1 MSRLSRFLVPVIL
14 GLSLVLSAAAQDRVR
29 ITQRQDLRRQVD
41 GKPAGLWHHYFQS
54 DWIMGA
60 PAADGSRAVTAWAW
74 TTAGTVNDLSREAK
88 ELNGE
93 YRSEFTLLAD
103 GGVRQR
109 GPGPLPLYRGFP
121 APPPAGAG
129 PGSAWEAPA
138 VLVADPGGQGKWTRI
153 NLLVQ
158 YTWAGGAEWRGKPVL
173 DIRAKFAVRYKAGA
187 DPAGDPRLQR
197 AEGTRDAT
205 IYLDP
210 VTRFPVFIRELVGH
224 ELWQFSS
231 GQTIQNDGFILT
243 FYEGSSFPTGLA
255 RLVAAPTPE
264 ASAGPLVA
272 DSGSRRPMAS
282 PGNAGPSSGPVT
294 SPAPSPGPSP
304 GSAENFSS
312 GSTASTGPAAAS
324 GPNPS
329 PSPSPSASPDP
340 GRAADGPAS
349 SPSAEPPPGA
359 RPSASPSVS
368 PDPRL
373 AAEIIR
379 PGYSLDPELARISQE
394 LESGGV
400 PDVSL
405 KTEERGIN
413 LTIENLQFQADSAR
427 LLPGEAQRL
436 DRIASLLAKVP
447 DGRNFLV
454 LGHTALAGSAAG
466 QKALS
471 LERAKMIVDELK
483 RRGIPAARFLYDGRG
498 ASQPVASNDTEAG
511 RAKNRRVEIII
522 LD

>member
-1 MSRLSRFLVPVIL
+1 MSSLRRFLVPVIL
-14 GLSLVLSAAAQDRVR
+14 GLSLVLSTAAQDKVR

-41 GKPAGLWHHYFQS
+41 GKPAGLWHNYIQS
-54 DWIMGA
+54 DWTMGA

-93 YRSEFTLLAD
+93 YRSDFTLLAD
-103 GGVRQR
+103 GSVRQR
-109 GPGPLPLYRGFP
+109 GQGPLPFYRGFP
-121 APPPAGAG
+121 APPPSGAG
-129 PGSAWEAPA
+129 PGSVWEAPA

-158 YTWAGGAEWRGKPVL
+158 YTWTGSAEWRGKPVL

-187 DPAGDPRLQR
+187 DPAGDPGIQR
-197 AEGTRDAT
+197 AESTRDAT
-205 IYLDP
+205 VYLDP
-210 VTRFPVFIRELVGH
+210 DTRFPVFIRELVGN
-224 ELWQFSS
+224 ETWQFAS
-231 GQTIQNDGFILT
+231 GRTIRNDGFILT

-272 DSGSRRPMAS
+272 DSGGRRPVDS
-282 PGNAGPSSGPVT
+282 PGKSGLSSGPAT
-294 SPAPSPGPSP
+294 SPTPSTGPTASP
-304 GSAENFSS
+304 SS
-312 GSTASTGPAAAS
+312 GSTASKGPAAAA
-324 GPNPS
+324 GPNPDPG
-329 PSPSPSASPDP
+329 PSPAASPEP
-340 GRAADGPAS
+340 GRAADGPVT
-349 SPSAEPPPGA
+349 SPSAG
-359 RPSASPSVS
+359 

-373 AAEIIR
+373 AAEASR

-436 DRIASLLAKVP
+436 DRIAALLAKVP
-447 DGRNFLV
+447 AGRNFLV

-471 LERAKMIVDELK
+471 LERAKVIVDELK
-483 RRGIPAARFLYDGRG
+483 RRGIPAERFLYDGRG
-498 ASQPVASNDTEAG
+498 ASQPVAPNDTEAG